1 MSLMLYGILVFV
13 LHYSSRREAN
23 TDITRPMFEHNLR
36 LLFPEL
42 DSLPHADTLFR
53 LLSKIDVGQ
62 IEHAHIDLVE
72 RLIRK
77 KKFAN
82 YRINNC
88 YPIAIDG
95 TQKVGGAYLFLVE
108 RVATGKASVR
118 VRSGRARA
126 RPLSVPRLC
135 PGSEPVLSQRHGD
148 SADEFLDYQH
158 GDTEQNKQ
166 DCELRAFHRLAERI
180 KRPFPAWR

>member
-1 MSLMLYGILVFV
+1 MSRAHRGRYRAGARVQSAAATLLKRLRQIQDTRNPKKLKHALVSLMLYGILVFV

-95 TQKVGGAYLFLVE
+95 TQKVGGA
-108 RVATGKASVR
+108 TCGASRYRKSVCQGPIR
-118 VRSGRARA
+118 T
-126 RPLSVPRLC
+126 RPSTPAISTTSMSWKRTC
-135 PGSEPVLSQRHGD
+135 
-148 SADEFLDYQH
+148 
-158 GDTEQNKQ
+158 
-166 DCELRAFHRLAERI
+166 AFTT
-180 KRPFPAWR
+180 AW

>member
-1 MSLMLYGILVFV
+1 M
-13 LHYSSRREAN
+13 
-23 TDITRPMFEHNLR
+23 
-36 LLFPEL
+36 

-95 TQKVGGAYLFLVE
+95 TQKVGGATLWSESLQE
-108 RVATGKASVR
+108 KRL
-118 VRSGRARA
+118 SGSDQDAPEH

-148 SADEFLDYQH
+148 SADERVLTISTVTPSRTSRTASCGPFTAWPSASKGLPPG
-158 GDTEQNKQ
+158 GD
-166 DCELRAFHRLAERI
+166 AA
-180 KRPFPAWR
+180 A